1 VIPGD
6 SRRNQLRIPTQFSR
20 RVTIAGIIGVGT
32 LKLCHEKKVGRNMG
46 KRIQVEV
53 ITYGRHSDI
62 SCHHHR

>member
-1 VIPGD
+1 VISGD
-6 SRRNQLRIPTQFSR
+6 SRRNQLRRATRFSR
-20 RVTIAGIIGVGT
+20 RENIAGIIGVGT
-32 LKLCHEKKVGRNMG
+32 LKLCHERKVGRNMG